1 MGLLGSFSK
10 WCFRGLLPPNKLQCG
25 NTYTISVLINGNTYQ
40 AFLDPD
46 GHFDANSVLLTTLVD
61 DTYSHGMVGLYD
73 FYPSLSF
80 SNFSVTDE
88 ISAVPGP
95 VVGAGLPG
103 LVMALG
109 GLLAWR
115 RRRNQVVIA

>member
-1 MGLLGSFSK
+1 VNQSAFT
-10 WCFRGLLPPNKLQCG
+10 PG
-25 NTYTISVLINGNTYQ
+25 NNYTITVLINGNTYQ

-80 SNFSVTDE
+80 SNFSVTGE
-88 ISAVPGP
+88 VAAVPGP

-103 LVMALG
+103 LVAALG
-109 GLLAWR
+109 GLIAWR
-115 RRRNQVVIA
+115 RRRNQGALA